1 MRVTVRIIDGVPA
14 IIGPG
19 LLALHGKVD
28 LDSRLIV
35 LSCPEC
41 GQQTVRY
48 LVDGETFEVRHATDC
63 ALAEALRAFL
73 ATHPE
78 LEEPDCVT

>member
-19 LLALHGKVD
+19 LLALNGKAD

-48 LVDGETFEVRHATDC
+48 LA
-63 ALAEALRAFL
+63 A
-73 ATHPE
+73 
-78 LEEPDCVT
+78 